1 MSREQESGRLL
12 APPLDGGAET
22 LVDMFERT
30 ARGWPDRPAVIDDE
44 HTLSY
49 AELSA
54 RSGEVGRALTDR
66 GVQRGD
72 RVAIYLN
79 RCSDV
84 FVAILGVLKAG
95 AAYVPVDTRYP
106 DHRRDQMIR
115 GSEAALVI
123 TGPGWTPRVCA
134 LGVDALGVDV
144 LECLAGP
151 PVVAAGTAPPITPVD
166 LACVLFTSGSSGTP
180 KAVMLEHRNL
190 LYLAENEALAALE
203 PGDRVGQVS
212 SVSFDAFHVETWCAF
227 AHGAGVAVLPAMPDL
242 IARDLRRELRRRRI
256 TAMLAPTMA
265 VNHVVHED
273 RDAFDSIRILYT
285 GGDVL
290 QPLARR
296 EVMSGAFSGE
306 FRNLYG
312 PTETTTACTGYLI
325 TGTGEGGESV
335 PIGRELAGATVHLLD
350 AELCEV
356 PPGAVGEI
364 HIGGRG
370 VGRGYLGRPATTA
383 ERFLPDPRGG
393 EGARMYATGDLAR
406 RDEAGLLRFLGR
418 ADQQVKIRGY
428 RVEPR
433 EVELAMLAH
442 PALRDAA
449 VIVAGEAHD
458 RLLVALVVLHQR
470 ISPRE
475 LREFAAERLPDY
487 LVPSS
492 FVPVPEIPG
501 NDHGKRDL
509 DVLRRLAAEELRR
522 QHDRIEPRDEIER
535 HLASVWEQLLAVD
548 RVGATDDF
556 FALGGNSLLGFR
568 MQRRI
573 LRDLGVTLDVKEI
586 LETGR
591 LSGLADLVRARRGV
605 PAPAM
610 DTGELVIS

>member
-1 MSREQESGRLL
+1 MSREQESGRLP
-12 APPLDGGAET
+12 APPSDGGAGT
-22 LVDMFERT
+22 LVELFERT

-44 HTLSY
+44 RTLSY

-54 RSGEVGRALTDR
+54 RSGEWGRALTDR

-72 RVAIYLN
+72 RVAIYLD
-79 RCSDV
+79 RCAEV

-115 GSEAALVI
+115 GSGAALVI
-123 TGPGWTPRVCA
+123 TGPGWMPRVCA
-134 LGVDALGVDV
+134 LGVEV
-144 LECLAGP
+144 LEFLAEP
-151 PVVAAGTAPPITPVD
+151 PVAAAGTAPPITPAD

-212 SVSFDAFHVETWCAF
+212 SISFDAFHLETWCAF
-227 AHGAGVAVLPAMPDL
+227 AHGAQVAVLPAMPDL

-290 QPLARR
+290 QPVACR

-325 TGTGEGGESV
+325 TGTGEGGECV
-335 PIGRELAGATVHLLD
+335 PIGRELAGATIHLLD
-350 AELCEV
+350 AELREV

-383 ERFLPDPRGG
+383 ERFRPDPRGG

-418 ADQQVKIRGY
+418 ADEQVKIRGY

-449 VIVAGEAHD
+449 VIVAGEAPA
-458 RLLVALVVLHQR
+458 RLLVALVVLHER

-522 QHDRIEPRDEIER
+522 QHDRVEPRDEIER
-535 HLASVWEQLLAVD
+535 YLASAWERLLVVD

-573 LRDLGVTLDVKEI
+573 VRDLGVTVDVKEI
-586 LETGR
+586 LEIGQ

-610 DTGELVIS
+610 DTGVLVIS